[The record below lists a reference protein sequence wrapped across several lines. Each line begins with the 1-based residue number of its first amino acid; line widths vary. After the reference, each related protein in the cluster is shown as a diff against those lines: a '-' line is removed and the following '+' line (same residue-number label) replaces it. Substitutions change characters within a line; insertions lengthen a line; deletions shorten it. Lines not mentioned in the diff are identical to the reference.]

1 MTTFVSFN
9 INGIR
14 ARIHQL
20 QMIKNTLDAD
30 IIGLQ
35 ETKVQDKDFPSSL
48 VENLGYQVTYFGQKS
63 HYGVAIL
70 SKTAPIFVQKGFLS
84 DCDDDQK
91 RLIHARF
98 DIHGRQIDVING
110 YFPQG
115 EYQNHQIKYAMK
127 RDYYAKLIS

>member
-48 VENLGYQVTYFGQKS
+48 VKNLGYQVTYFGQKS

-70 SKTAPIFVQKGFLS
+70 SKTAPIFVQKGFLTE
-84 DCDDDQK
+84 
-91 RLIHARF
+91 
-98 DIHGRQIDVING
+98 
-110 YFPQG
+110 G
-115 EYQNHQIKYAMK
+115 EE
-127 RDYYAKLIS
+127 AKNPCLKVVLQLMGGQ

>member
-35 ETKVQDKDFPSSL
+35 EIKVQDKDFPSSL
-48 VENLGYQVTYFGQKS
+48 VQNLGYHLFWAKIPLWRGYFIQNFTYFRPKR
-63 HYGVAIL
+63 V
-70 SKTAPIFVQKGFLS
+70 F
-84 DCDDDQK
+84 K
-91 RLIHARF
+91 RL
-98 DIHGRQIDVING
+98 
-110 YFPQG
+110 
-115 EYQNHQIKYAMK
+115 
-127 RDYYAKLIS
+127 